1 MMRPAA
7 LLPALVLALLLG
19 ACGAPPPV
27 PGGRLGSLHV
37 FAPQGDPHSIVIWL
51 GAASGWSLADE
62 AAARRLTSAG
72 AIVAGVDL
80 PGYLAALEKEHG
92 RCLYLVGDVEH
103 AARLVERRFGLDRYL
118 SPILAS
124 TGTGGRLALAMMEQA
139 PPATFAGVAA
149 VDPATDLET
158 ATPICRQP
166 PSDVGMA
173 AEAGGDST
181 VIGYSAHAT
190 AYGKHAR
197 PMAALSLAGPRAVLE
212 QILPAPTPEDALAE
226 LILRQFA
233 TDRWNG
239 SAAQGS
245 LDLPL
250 TTLSSSPGA
259 PLAIVFSGD
268 GGWRD
273 IDKEI
278 AAALHR
284 RGYAVIGWDCLRYFW
299 QARTPDILARDMAS
313 LMSFYQ
319 ARWRPPE
326 IVLIGYSFG
335 ADVLP
340 FAFNRLP
347 PELRK
352 RIVQIS
358 LLGYAGR
365 ADFEIRVAGWFGAG
379 PSDAALD
386 GGPELARIEP
396 RLVQCFYG
404 AEEGDSAC
412 PRLSGRGAEVIE
424 TGGGHHFD
432 GGYMTL
438 AQRIAD
444 GVTARSG
451 RADISATQ

>member
-7 LLPALVLALLLG
+7 LLPALALALLLG
-19 ACGAPPPV
+19 GCGAPPPV
-27 PGGRLGSLHV
+27 PGGRLGSLRV
-37 FAPQGDPHSIVIWL
+37 FAPQGDPRSIVVWL
-51 GAASGWSLADE
+51 GAARGWSPADE

-80 PGYLAALEKEHG
+80 PVYLAALEKEHG

-103 AARLVERRFGLDRYL
+103 AARRVERRFGLDRYL
-118 SPILAS
+118 SPVLA
-124 TGTGGRLALAMMEQA
+124 GAGMGGRLALAMMEQA
-139 PPATFAGVAA
+139 PSATLAGVAT
-149 VDPATDLET
+149 VDPAAKLET

-166 PSDVGMA
+166 PSDAGMA
-173 AEAGGDST
+173 AQVGGESV
-181 VIGYSAHAT
+181 VIGYSPQAT
-190 AYGKHAR
+190 ADEQHAR
-197 PMAALSLAGPRAVLE
+197 RMAALSLAGLQPVIE
-212 QILPAPTPEDALAE
+212 QVPPAATPEGALAE

-233 TDRWNG
+233 KDRWNG
-239 SAAQGS
+239 SDSQGS

-250 TTLSSSPGA
+250 VTLPSSPGA
-259 PLAIVFSGD
+259 PLAIVLSGD

-299 QARTPDILARDMAS
+299 QARTADILARDMAR
-313 LMSFYQ
+313 LLSFYQ
-319 ARWRPPE
+319 ARWQPQGV
-326 IVLIGYSFG
+326 VLIGYSFG

-347 PELRK
+347 AELRQ

-396 RLVQCFYG
+396 RLIQCFYG

-412 PRLSGRGAEVIE
+412 PRLRGRGVEVIE
-424 TGGGHHFD
+424 TGGGHYFD
-432 GGYMTL
+432 GGYL
-438 AQRIAD
+438 ALARRIAE
-444 GVTARSG
+444 GVTARS
-451 RADISATQ
+451 RQADISATQ